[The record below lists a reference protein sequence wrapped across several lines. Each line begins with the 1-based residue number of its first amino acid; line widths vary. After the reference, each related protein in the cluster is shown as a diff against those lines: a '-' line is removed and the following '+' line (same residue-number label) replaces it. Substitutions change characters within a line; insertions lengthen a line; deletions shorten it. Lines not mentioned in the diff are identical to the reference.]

1 MKIDHIGIVVR
12 DIQEALGAY
21 EAALGLPLKEVVEV
35 PDQKV
40 EVAFLPIGGSNVEL
54 VQPLTD
60 DTGIAKFLE
69 KRGEGIHHICIEVDD
84 IEAALARLKAHEVQ
98 LIDEAPR
105 QGAHGRVAFVHP
117 KAMHGVLIELV
128 EHDKSQGG
136 MASQTNA
143 NARYN

>member
-1 MKIDHIGIVVR
+1 MKIDHIGIVVH
-12 DIQEALGAY
+12 DIQEALKVY
-21 EAALGLPLKEVVEV
+21 ETALGLPLKDMVEV

-40 EVAFLPIGGSNVEL
+40 EVAFLPIGESNVEL

-60 DTGIAKFLE
+60 DTGIAKYLE

-84 IEAALARLKAHEVQ
+84 IEATLARLKTYDVQ
-98 LIDEAPR
+98 LIDDAPR

-128 EHDKSQGG
+128 EHKH
-136 MASQTNA
+136 
-143 NARYN
+143 